1 MPHVSRYRAVVEPLY
16 TRTHTHTLGV
26 YTKIVEMIEF
36 LSGASRTP
44 PDKICISAW
53 TPEPATMCRS
63 VMKVNEALDE
73 QATLSFSDRCDSFF
87 FFLFFFLSSPAL
99 KLVTHLP

>member
-1 MPHVSRYRAVVEPLY
+1 MPHVRAVIHARAY
-16 TRTHTHTLGV
+16 TETQDR
-26 YTKIVEMIEF
+26 VEMIEF

-53 TPEPATMCRS
+53 TGEPATMRRS

-73 QATLSFSDRCDSFF
+73 RATTPL
-87 FFLFFFLSSPAL
+87 
-99 KLVTHLP
+99 